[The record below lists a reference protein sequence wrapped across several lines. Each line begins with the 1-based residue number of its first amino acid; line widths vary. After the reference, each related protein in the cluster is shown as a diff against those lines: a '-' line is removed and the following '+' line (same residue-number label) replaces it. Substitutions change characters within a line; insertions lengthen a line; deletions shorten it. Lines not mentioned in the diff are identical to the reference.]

1 MSDFRIL
8 LSLAGK
14 ADPLRGESNWSAWKR
29 DLPMVLD
36 ADGPSWD
43 IVEGTTPLPPVTDAD
58 ARSLYN
64 LRNKQARTVIWSMI
78 NRELHPIILDKA
90 TGKDAYAALK
100 AKFESTSWARRVAL
114 RTALHRVVH
123 DPSKRIDVYI
133 ESLKD
138 LRRQLKD
145 MGTKVGD
152 DYFKDILLTN
162 LDHSFAHVRT
172 SLLSQPS
179 GGGEAKLATV
189 IDTLLSSSPS
199 VNFDPETSVSEVL
212 GDQPHVKLE
221 PTEGALY
228 MRSRS
233 GGKAGNGKGVSRPV
247 GAGGSG
253 GGGNAKGVSSSG
265 SGEVKGYF
273 SNGKLWGD
281 MERDGCH
288 RCGGIGHKAAWCV
301 ADMPDDV
308 KRWCLNRS
316 AESSH
321 VVSDGSVGM
330 EVIVLKFFMEMLNLI

>member
-36 ADGPSWD
+36 AEGPSWD
-43 IVEGTTPLPPVTDAD
+43 IIED

-64 LRNKQARTVIWSMI
+64 LRNKQART
-78 NRELHPIILDKA
+78 LHPIILDKA

-114 RTALHRVVH
+114 CTALHC
-123 DPSKRIDVYI
+123 RIDVYI

-145 MGTKVGD
+145 MGTE
-152 DYFKDILLTN
+152 DILLTN
-162 LDHSFAHVRT
+162 LDHSFAH
-172 SLLSQPS
+172 PS
-179 GGGEAKLATV
+179 GGGEAKLATM

-228 MRSRS
+228 TWSRS

-253 GGGNAKGVSSSG
+253 GSGNVKGVSSSG

-308 KRWCLNRS
+308 KHWCLNRS

-321 VVSDGSVGM
+321 VVSDSS
-330 EVIVLKFFMEMLNLI
+330 ELNTFKMSNCYQNR